1 MKRRHFL
8 AACWVALAAPVLAA
22 RPDVRT
28 ADFEMEKLIAKA
40 QLLAYESAEHYQ
52 LWRNGAVDSPKTL
65 QALEPRL
72 QSLTQIEQ
80 KVALLSQ
87 VAALRKWSRQQKQEV
102 KLLIEDVK
110 SPTGLRRTLT
120 ELQQRWRGAVEMQQS
135 LLEGRRVQLPLLIS
149 SGGTVEQRAFYQ
161 WKASLLDVL
170 QSELTLCQEL
180 AMAFEA
186 GRAAPELEEK
196 ALALFGRVRLIR
208 PPQIC
213 QAAHQCYEQR
223 FTALKRLSESA
234 QSMTDPDMLS
244 NLKYAEGEYRRLAL
258 ICEQASLAAQARV
271 LGLSN
276 C

>member
-1 MKRRHFL
+1 M
-8 AACWVALAAPVLAA
+8 ALAAPALAT
-22 RPDVRT
+22 RPDVRK
-28 ADFEMEKLIAKA
+28 ADFDLEKLIAKA

-52 LWRNGAVDSPKTL
+52 LWRNGAVDSPNTL

-72 QSLTQIEQ
+72 QGLTQIEH
-80 KVALLSQ
+80 KIAILSQ
-87 VAALRKWSRQQKQEV
+87 VSAWKKWSRLQKQEV
-102 KLLIEDVK
+102 KLLVEDVK

-120 ELQQRWRGAVEMQQS
+120 ELQQRWRGSVQMQQS
-135 LLEGRRVQLPLLIS
+135 LLEGRRVQLPLLIG
-149 SGGTVEQRAFYQ
+149 SGGTSEQRAFYQ

-170 QSELTLCQEL
+170 QAELLLCQEL
-180 AMAFEA
+180 ALALEV

-196 ALALFGRVRLIR
+196 ALALFGRIRLIR

-244 NLKYAEGEYRRLAL
+244 NLKYAEGEYRRLTL
-258 ICEQASLAAQARV
+258 SCEQASLAAQARV
-271 LGLSN
+271 LGQSN

>member
-8 AACWVALAAPVLAA
+8 AACCVALAAPLLAA
-22 RPDVRT
+22 RPDVRS
-28 ADFEMEKLIAKA
+28 ADFEVEKLIAKA

-80 KVALLSQ
+80 KLAILSQ

-120 ELQQRWRGAVEMQQS
+120 ELQQRWRGSVQMQQS
-135 LLEGRRVQLPLLIS
+135 LLEGRRVQLPLLIG
-149 SGGTVEQRAFYQ
+149 SGGTAEQRAFYQ

-170 QSELTLCQEL
+170 QDELTLCQEL

-196 ALALFGRVRLIR
+196 ALALFGRIQRIR

-271 LGLSN
+271 LGLSS